1 MELRAYG
8 KTKMNVSVL
17 GFGGAEIGFQNASVS
32 DVERLLSSALDAGLN
47 LIDTAECYASS
58 EELIGKTVSHRR
70 EDYYLFTKCG
80 HASGLD
86 HPDWDPKLLQLSIDR
101 SLQRLQTDYVDVIHL
116 HSCSEEIL
124 RQGDVIE
131 VLQRAK
137 EAGKTRYIGYS
148 GDHQDALYAVQSGQ
162 FDSLETSLSI
172 ADQEAADLT
181 IPKAIE
187 QGMGVV
193 IKRPIANAVWKHRT
207 RPEDS
212 YVQPYWDR
220 LQQLDYDF
228 LRGDMQEAVSAALRF
243 TLSVPGVHSA
253 IVGTARPERWVEN
266 ARLLEAGYLPEA
278 QYHAIRGRWAEVAQ
292 DDWVGQR

>member
-17 GFGGAEIGFQNASVS
+17 GFGGAEIGFQNASVA
-32 DVERLLSSALDAGLN
+32 DVDRLLGSALDAGLN
-47 LIDTAECYASS
+47 LIDTAECYADS
-58 EELIGKTVSHRR
+58 EELIGKTVAHRR
-70 EDYYLFTKCG
+70 GDYYLFTKCG

-86 HPDWDPKLLQLSIDR
+86 FESWDPKLLQLSIDR

-131 VLQRAK
+131 VLKKAK
-137 EAGKTRYIGYS
+137 EEGKTRYIGYS
-148 GDHQDALYAVQSGQ
+148 GDHQAALYAVQSGQ
-162 FDSLETSLSI
+162 FDSLETSLNI

-193 IKRPIANAVWKHRT
+193 IKRPIANAAWKHQT
-207 RPEDS
+207 KPDDS

-220 LQQLDYDF
+220 LQQLGYDF
-228 LRGDMQEAVSAALRF
+228 LSGDMQDAVSTALRY

-266 ARLLEAGYLPEA
+266 AKLLEAGYLPEA
-278 QYHAIRGRWAEVAQ
+278 QYNAIKARWAEVAQ
-292 DDWVGQR
+292 KDWIGLQ

>member
-1 MELRAYG
+1 MELRSYG

-17 GFGGAEIGFQNASVS
+17 GFGGAEIGFQNASVA
-32 DVERLLSSALDAGLN
+32 DVDRLLGSALDAGLN

-70 EDYYLFTKCG
+70 GDYYLFTKCG

-253 IVGTARPERWVEN
+253 IVGTARPERWVDN

-278 QYHAIRGRWAEVAQ
+278 QYHAIRGRWAEVAK

>member
-1 MELRAYG
+1 MELRSYG

-17 GFGGAEIGFQNASVS
+17 GFGGAEIGFQKASEA
-32 DVERLLSSALDAGLN
+32 DVDRLLGSALDAGLN
-47 LIDTAECYASS
+47 LIDTAECYADS

-80 HASGLD
+80 HPSGLD
-86 HPDWDPKLLQLSIDR
+86 FPAWDPKLLQLSIDR
-101 SLQRLQTDYVDVIHL
+101 SLQRLKTDYVDVIHL

-131 VLQRAK
+131 VLKRAK
-137 EAGKTRYIGYS
+137 EEGKTRYIGYS
-148 GDHQDALYAVQSGQ
+148 GDHQAALYAVQSGQ

-172 ADQEAADLT
+172 ADQEAAELT

-193 IKRPIANAVWKHRT
+193 IKRPIANAVWQHQTK
-207 RPEDS
+207 PDDS
-212 YVQPYWDR
+212 YVQDYWER
-220 LQQLDYDF
+220 LQRLDYDF
-228 LRGDMQEAVSAALRF
+228 LKGDMQEAVSTALRF

-253 IVGTARPERWVEN
+253 IVGTARPERWIEN
-266 ARLLEAGYLPEA
+266 ARLLDAGYLPEA
-278 QYHAIRGRWAEVAQ
+278 QYNAIKARWAEVAQ
-292 DDWVGQR
+292 EDWIGLQ